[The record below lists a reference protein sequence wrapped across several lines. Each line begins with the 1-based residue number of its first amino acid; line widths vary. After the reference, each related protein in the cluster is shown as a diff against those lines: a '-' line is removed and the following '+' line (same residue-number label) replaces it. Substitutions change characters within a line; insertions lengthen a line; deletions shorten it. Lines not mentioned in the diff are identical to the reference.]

1 MKQEPKLLI
10 SVRFESREDKETI
23 EIAAKKVQRKNG
35 PFMRWATLEYI
46 KEHPELFQET

>member
-1 MKQEPKLLI
+1 MEQEPKLLI
-10 SVRFESREDKETI
+10 SVRFEARKDKETI
-23 EIAAKKVQRKNG
+23 EAAAKKVQRKNG